1 MRARRVEHRVHFAT
15 LKSQTD
21 IWPMTDDSKD
31 KSAEIGLEPLLQAH
45 IGRKLR
51 EFYDSAVREP
61 VPDRFRLLL
70 DQLENG
76 DLESVGSQ
84 EGKADPA

>member
-1 MRARRVEHRVHFAT
+1 
-15 LKSQTD
+15 
-21 IWPMTDDSKD
+21 MTDDSKD
-31 KSAEIGLEPLLQAH
+31 NRAEIGLEPLLQAH

-51 EFYDSAVREP
+51 EFYDSAVREA
-61 VPDRFRLLL
+61 VPDRFKLLL

-76 DLESVGSQ
+76 ELESVGNEG

>member
-1 MRARRVEHRVHFAT
+1 
-15 LKSQTD
+15 
-21 IWPMTDDSKD
+21 MTDDSKD
-31 KSAEIGLEPLLQAH
+31 NGDKRADIGLEPLLQAH

-51 EFYDSAVREP
+51 DFYDSAVREP
-61 VPDRFRLLL
+61 VPDRFRHLL

-76 DLESVGSQ
+76 ELESVGGKA

>member
-1 MRARRVEHRVHFAT
+1 
-15 LKSQTD
+15 
-21 IWPMTDDSKD
+21 MTDDSKD
-31 KSAEIGLEPLLQAH
+31 KRADIGLEPLLQAH

-51 EFYDSAVREP
+51 EFYDCAVSEP
-61 VPDRFRLLL
+61 VPDRFKLLL

-76 DLESVGSQ
+76 QLESVGPQ

>member
-1 MRARRVEHRVHFAT
+1 
-15 LKSQTD
+15 
-21 IWPMTDDSKD
+21 MTESSKD
-31 KSAEIGLEPLLQAH
+31 ENSAEIGLEPLLQAH

-61 VPDRFRLLL
+61 VPDRFKLLL

-76 DLESVGSQ
+76 ELEGVGSKA
-84 EGKADPA
+84 EGKADQA

>member
-1 MRARRVEHRVHFAT
+1 
-15 LKSQTD
+15 
-21 IWPMTDDSKD
+21 MTDNSKSNNGD
-31 KSAEIGLEPLLQAH
+31 TSADIGLEPLLQAH

-51 EFYDSAVREP
+51 EFYDSAAREP

-76 DLESVGSQ
+76 DLEGV
-84 EGKADPA
+84 EAAGKADRA